1 MPKRRVG
8 LQKDI
13 SSIFKGV
20 AVLTEDSAPQSRPR
34 PILEPPQSEPLEPA
48 VSEPPLEPPSSVPAE
63 PVASEPPAPMEP
75 EPQPEIRP
83 LPSPVKV
90 TPPRKPKMD
99 VVLKAPKRAPWHQKL
114 REMKDKFLASKPG
127 ASRTRQKATVVLIPI
142 LAIMLLIVLTRVFKT
157 SSPSAARGEQK
168 EPDTSAIDAGHEID
182 WQIPPPY
189 RASLRDPMQVTAP
202 AIVQAEPEI
211 LETQEPEAE
220 TLIVKSILHSQ
231 SKPSAVI
238 GSQIAHEGDTILGA
252 TVIKIDKDTVEFE
265 KNGER
270 WTQEVQR

>member
-20 AVLTEDSAPQSRPR
+20 AVSTEDSAPQSRPR
-34 PILEPPQSEPLEPA
+34 PILEPPQAEPLEPA
-48 VSEPPLEPPSSVPAE
+48 VSEPPLEPPSSAPVE
-63 PVASEPPAPMEP
+63 PVASEPPAPVEP
-75 EPQPEIRP
+75 EPQPEVRP
-83 LPSPVKV
+83 LPAPVKV

-99 VVLKAPKRAPWHQKL
+99 VVLKAPKRAPWYQKL

-127 ASRTRQKATVVLIPI
+127 VSQTRQKATVVLIPI

-157 SSPSAARGEQK
+157 SSPSAARGEQE
-168 EPDTSAIDAGHEID
+168 EPDMSAIDAGHEID

-189 RASLRDPMQVTAP
+189 RASFRDPMQFASP
-202 AIVQAEPEI
+202 AAVQAEPDI
-211 LETQEPEAE
+211 PETEEPEAE
-220 TLIVKSILHSQ
+220 KLVVKSILHSQ

-238 GSQIAHEGDTILGA
+238 GSKIAHEGDTILGA
-252 TVIKIDKDTVEFE
+252 TVIKIEKDMVEFE

-270 WTQEVQR
+270 WTQKVQR